1 MLNTNKK
8 PLKHKYKPT
17 REGDQVAK
25 LDQLI
30 SAPQLIDF
38 EDEEISEL
46 QEFYDTQFPP
56 DRDVRQEFDRLVD
69 KERSELLFREE
80 VGEGLK
86 DLKEFEHKE
95 ELYGHLV
102 EQTLT
107 SKVSFQ
113 LKMARFV
120 THCPTNP

>member
-8 PLKHKYKPT
+8 PLRYKYKPT
-17 REGDQVAK
+17 REVDQEAE

-46 QEFYDTQFPP
+46 QEFHDTQFPP
-56 DRDVRQEFDRLVD
+56 DRDVTHEFDRLVD

-80 VGEGLK
+80 GGEGLE

-102 EQTLT
+102 EPNADLEG
-107 SKVSFQ
+107 
-113 LKMARFV
+113 LLPA
-120 THCPTNP
+120 